1 MAWKGSEIKRT
12 LLSTT
17 GLVVIFFILILI
29 NVLASYANIRW
40 DATQGHIY
48 SLSGGTKHILA
59 DLTQPVDIQFYYNKS
74 SRNIPDEIK
83 LYAARVRDFLSEYE
97 HVSHGKIRVEMYDPK
112 PDSDEE
118 EWAQKYG
125 LQPIQTPTGEKIYCG
140 LVFLAADQVGKIAF
154 LDPGKEEL
162 LEYDIT
168 RAIQRLENPRKKVI
182 GVISGL
188 PVFGNPAYA
197 RMGQPGAAKEWL
209 FITELKKTYEVKE
222 IPLSAVK
229 IDPSPDLLL
238 IIHPKMI
245 SEKLQYAI
253 DQYVLA
259 GGNAVVFIDPYCISD
274 RTRQSFM
281 GPSSSNLKQLFNAWG
296 ISYDPSKVVVDF
308 DQATPVRT
316 RDNRIERSPVMISA
330 RNDAFNSGN
339 VVTAGLESML
349 FPLVGAIKPA
359 KGSPYHFEPLVRT
372 GKNAA
377 LIGAFKAAMGLDVI
391 RREFVPGKHRLYLCA
406 QVSGKF
412 KTAFPKG
419 PPRDEKKKEGAAIKD
434 GKNQLKEAK
443 EASNVIIVADA
454 DLLADRFYVQ
464 HGQFLGVTISK
475 VFNDNLNFVSNACE
489 TLTGS
494 NDLIALR
501 TRGRFE
507 RPFEV
512 VLALQQKA
520 QMRWLSKEKELT
532 KEAEETNRK
541 LKELEK
547 QKAASQKLILTPE
560 QEKEIARFR
569 EQKTRINHELKEVRK
584 NLRADIE
591 ALGNTV
597 KAINIFLM
605 PLFVCIAGLFF
616 AFFRHRRM
624 TKK

>member
-1 MAWKGSEIKRT
+1 MAKEGSEIRKA

-17 GLVVIFFILILI
+17 GLIAVFFILILI
-29 NVLASYANIRW
+29 NVIVSYANIRW
-40 DATQGHIY
+40 DATENRIY
-48 SLSGGTKHILA
+48 SLSEGTKHILA
-59 DLTQPVDIQFYYNKS
+59 DLTQPVDIQFYYNKNS
-74 SRNIPDEIK
+74 NNIPNEMK
-83 LYAARVRDFLSEYE
+83 LYATRVRDFLTEYE
-97 HVSHGKIRVEMYDPK
+97 RASHGKIKVEMYDPK

-125 LQPIQTPTGEKIYCG
+125 LHAIQTSTGEKIYCG
-140 LVFLAADQVGKIAF
+140 LVFLAADQVGKIEF

-168 RAIQRLENPRKKVI
+168 RAIQRLENPKRKVI

-197 RMGQPGAAKEWL
+197 RMGQPGAGAEWL

-222 IPLSAVK
+222 IPLSSVA
-229 IDPSPDLLL
+229 IDPAPDLLL
-238 IIHPKMI
+238 IIHPKNI
-245 SEKLQYAI
+245 SKKLQYAV
-253 DQYVLA
+253 DQYVLS
-259 GGNAVVFIDPYCISD
+259 GGNAIVFVDPYCISD
-274 RTRQSFM
+274 TSRQSYM
-281 GPSSSNLKQLFNAWG
+281 GPASSSLPTLFKAWG
-296 ISYDPSKVVVDF
+296 ISFDPSKVVVDF
-308 DQATPVRT
+308 DQTTPVRT
-316 RDNRIERSPVMISA
+316 RDNRVEQSPVMISA
-330 RNDAFNSGN
+330 RNEAFNSGN

-349 FPLVGAIKPA
+349 LPLVGALNKT
-359 KGSPYHFEPLVRT
+359 KDSTFEFEPLVRS
-372 GKNAA
+372 GKNAS
-377 LIGAFKAAMGLDVI
+377 LIEAFKAAMGLDMI
-391 RREFVPGKHRLYLCA
+391 RRKFVPGKERLYLCA
-406 QVSGKF
+406 RISGKF
-412 KTAFPKG
+412 KTAFPEG
-419 PPRDEKKKEGAAIKD
+419 PPKDEKGKDRKEQGAGEK
-434 GKNQLKEAK
+434 QLKEATK
-443 EASNVIIVADA
+443 ACNVIVVGDA
-454 DLLADRFYVQ
+454 DLLADRFYVRQ
-464 HGQFLGVTISK
+464 GQFLGVTISK

-520 QMRWLSKEKELT
+520 QQRWLSKEKELT
-532 KEAEETNRK
+532 KEAEETNQK
-541 LKELEK
+541 LKELER
-547 QKAASQKLILTPE
+547 QKGVSQKLILSTE

-569 EQKTRINHELKEVRK
+569 EQRTRINHELKEVRK

-591 ALGNTV
+591 ALGNML

-616 AFFRHRRM
+616 AFFKYRRM

>member
-1 MAWKGSEIKRT
+1 MAKEGNEIRKA

-17 GLVVIFFILILI
+17 GLIAVFFILILI
-29 NVLASYANIRW
+29 NVIVSYANIRW
-40 DATQGHIY
+40 DATENRIY
-48 SLSGGTKHILA
+48 SLSEGTKHILA
-59 DLTQPVDIQFYYNKS
+59 DLTQPVDIQFYYNKNS
-74 SRNIPDEIK
+74 NNIPNEMK
-83 LYAARVRDFLSEYE
+83 LYATRVRDFLTEYE
-97 HVSHGKIRVEMYDPK
+97 RASHGKIKVEMYDPK

-125 LQPIQTPTGEKIYCG
+125 LHAIQTSTGEKIYCG
-140 LVFLAADQVGKIAF
+140 LVFLAADQVGKIEF

-168 RAIQRLENPRKKVI
+168 RAIQRLENPKRKVI

-197 RMGQPGAAKEWL
+197 RMGQPGAGAEWL

-222 IPLSAVK
+222 IPLSSVA
-229 IDPSPDLLL
+229 IDPAPDLLL
-238 IIHPKMI
+238 IIHPKNI
-245 SEKLQYAI
+245 SKKLQYAV
-253 DQYVLA
+253 DQYVLS
-259 GGNAVVFIDPYCISD
+259 GGNAIVFVDPYCISD
-274 RTRQSFM
+274 TSRQSYM
-281 GPSSSNLKQLFNAWG
+281 GPASSSLPTLFKAWG
-296 ISYDPSKVVVDF
+296 ISFDPSKVVVDF
-308 DQATPVRT
+308 DQTTPVRT
-316 RDNRIERSPVMISA
+316 RDNRVEQSPVMISA
-330 RNDAFNSGN
+330 RNEAFNSGN

-349 FPLVGAIKPA
+349 FPLVGALNKS
-359 KGSPYHFEPLVRT
+359 KDSTFEFEPLVRS
-372 GKNAA
+372 GKNAS
-377 LIGAFKAAMGLDVI
+377 LIEAFKAGMGLDMI
-391 RREFVPGKHRLYLCA
+391 RRKFVPGKERLYLCA
-406 QVSGKF
+406 RISGKF
-412 KTAFPKG
+412 KTAFPEG
-419 PPRDEKKKEGAAIKD
+419 PPKDEKGKDRKEQGAGEK
-434 GKNQLKEAK
+434 QLKEATK
-443 EASNVIIVADA
+443 ACNVIVVGDA
-454 DLLADRFYVQ
+454 DLLADRFYVRQ
-464 HGQFLGVTISK
+464 GQFLGVTISK

-520 QMRWLSKEKELT
+520 QQRWLSKEKELT
-532 KEAEETNRK
+532 KEAEETNQK
-541 LKELEK
+541 LKELER
-547 QKAASQKLILTPE
+547 QKGVSQKLILSTE

-569 EQKTRINHELKEVRK
+569 EQRTRINHELKEVRK

-591 ALGNTV
+591 ALGNML

-616 AFFRHRRM
+616 AFFKYRRM

>member
-1 MAWKGSEIKRT
+1 MAKEGSEIRKA

-17 GLVVIFFILILI
+17 GLIAVFFILILI
-29 NVLASYANIRW
+29 NVIVSYANIRW
-40 DATQGHIY
+40 DATENRIY
-48 SLSGGTKHILA
+48 SLSEGTKHILA
-59 DLTQPVDIQFYYNKS
+59 DLTQPVDIQFYYNKNS
-74 SRNIPDEIK
+74 NNIPNEMK
-83 LYAARVRDFLSEYE
+83 LYATRVRDFLTEYE
-97 HVSHGKIRVEMYDPK
+97 RASHGKIKVEMYDPK

-125 LQPIQTPTGEKIYCG
+125 LHAIQTSTGEKIYCG
-140 LVFLAADQVGKIAF
+140 LVFLAADQVGKIEF

-168 RAIQRLENPRKKVI
+168 RAIQRLENPKRKVI

-197 RMGQPGAAKEWL
+197 RMGQPGAGAEWL

-222 IPLSAVK
+222 IPLSSVA
-229 IDPSPDLLL
+229 IDPAPDLLL
-238 IIHPKMI
+238 IIHPKNI
-245 SEKLQYAI
+245 SKKLQYAV
-253 DQYVLA
+253 DQYVLS
-259 GGNAVVFIDPYCISD
+259 GGNAIVFVDPYCISD
-274 RTRQSFM
+274 TSRQSYM
-281 GPSSSNLKQLFNAWG
+281 GPPSSSLPTLFKAWG
-296 ISYDPSKVVVDF
+296 ISFDPSKVVVDF
-308 DQATPVRT
+308 DQTTPVRT
-316 RDNRIERSPVMISA
+316 RNNRVEQSPVMISA
-330 RNDAFNSGN
+330 RNEAFNSGN

-349 FPLVGAIKPA
+349 FPLVGALNKT
-359 KGSPYHFEPLVRT
+359 KDSTFEFEPLVRS
-372 GKNAA
+372 GKHAS
-377 LIGAFKAAMGLDVI
+377 LIEAFKAGMGLDMI
-391 RREFVPGKHRLYLCA
+391 RRKFVPGKERLYLCA
-406 QVSGKF
+406 RISGKF
-412 KTAFPKG
+412 KTAFPEG
-419 PPRDEKKKEGAAIKD
+419 PPKDEKGKDRKEQGAGEK
-434 GKNQLKEAK
+434 QLKEATK
-443 EASNVIIVADA
+443 ACNVIVVGDA

-464 HGQFLGVTISK
+464 QGQFLGVTISK

-520 QMRWLSKEKELT
+520 QQRWLSKEKELT
-532 KEAEETNRK
+532 KEAEETNQK
-541 LKELEK
+541 LKELER
-547 QKAASQKLILTPE
+547 QKGVSQKLILSTE

-569 EQKTRINHELKEVRK
+569 EQRTRINHELKEVRK

-591 ALGNTV
+591 ALGNML

-616 AFFRHRRM
+616 AFFKYRRM